1 MTVYVHIQLLTLKH
15 CWSIDAGVQA
25 ILRFCL
31 RNLRAYDVG
40 VTDGRDL

>member
-1 MTVYVHIQLLTLKH
+1 MVLCVMIYTPSFMKTGGGFQT
-15 CWSIDAGVQA
+15 

-31 RNLRAYDVG
+31 RNLRDCNIG